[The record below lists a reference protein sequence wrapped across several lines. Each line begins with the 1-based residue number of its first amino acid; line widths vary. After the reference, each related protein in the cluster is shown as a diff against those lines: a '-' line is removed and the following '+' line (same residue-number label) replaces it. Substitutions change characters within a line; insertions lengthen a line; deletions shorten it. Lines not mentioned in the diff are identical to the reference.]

1 MKKILMI
8 VAALSLIGCAPE
20 VERMAVTPSGR
31 PEVSF
36 ATSNTAS
43 VADKLT
49 NLCAGKG
56 LLVQNASSS
65 EVVCGGQMQGGDAI
79 LAQMLIG
86 NSYSTTPEL
95 FVKFVIFKNGATV
108 RVQAY
113 QWMQTQMAFGQVRK
127 SELNGNAQFN
137 VVLKALISI
146 GGTPVTT
153 S

>member
-1 MKKILMI
+1 
-8 VAALSLIGCAPE
+8 
-20 VERMAVTPSGR
+20 
-31 PEVSF
+31 
-36 ATSNTAS
+36 
-43 VADKLT
+43 
-49 NLCAGKG
+49 
-56 LLVQNASSS
+56 
-65 EVVCGGQMQGGDAI
+65 MQGGDAI